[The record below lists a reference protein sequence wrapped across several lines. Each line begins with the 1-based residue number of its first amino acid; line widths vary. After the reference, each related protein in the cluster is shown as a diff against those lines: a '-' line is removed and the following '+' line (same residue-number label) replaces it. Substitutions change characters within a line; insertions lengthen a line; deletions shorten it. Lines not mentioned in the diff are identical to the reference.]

1 VSWVTSKPAD
11 SLVQYG
17 ESLLPDRSAY
27 AGALGLNHTVAISGL
42 EANRTY
48 YYQVVSR
55 DQAGNTSVDDN
66 HGNLY
71 VFQTLRAPQPPWF
84 DNLESGA
91 PGWTVVPDPVSGS
104 DINWTLGTPD
114 NTLVTSAYSGTNA
127 WSSDLDGSLD
137 FFLESSYLYSPII
150 DLSQYASATLT
161 FWDVCDFSEMYED
174 GVVYVSTN
182 RSTAPGD
189 LPQAVDFSGNVAD
202 AWQQETVDLTPFAGQ
217 TVQIVFYYQGIEFG
231 NPIYGWTLDDIGIT
245 GVVAGGTISLTK
257 NLGQGAYNLMTLTPA
272 GPVPLQSG
280 VAPAVTLSNLP
291 AGQYA
296 VQFGDV
302 PFYQTPAGQ
311 TNQLT
316 VGGTLNF
323 TGTYTFLDLNNN
335 GIPDAWE
342 MYFFGSLSTNR
353 TGYDAHSE
361 YAAFLAGLN
370 PANPASRFAF
380 TGETRP
386 ADQLVQ
392 LEWTV
397 VTNRLYQVNASP
409 DLVNWSPVTAWL
421 QASNSPAMTCTV
433 TNAGNG
439 AQFFRVQVNP

>member
-1 VSWVTSKPAD
+1 
-11 SLVQYG
+11 
-17 ESLLPDRSAY
+17 
-27 AGALGLNHTVAISGL
+27 
-42 EANRTY
+42 
-48 YYQVVSR
+48 
-55 DQAGNTSVDDN
+55 
-66 HGNLY
+66 
-71 VFQTLRAPQPPWF
+71 
-84 DNLESGA
+84 
-91 PGWTVVPDPVSGS
+91 
-104 DINWTLGTPD
+104 
-114 NTLVTSAYSGTNA
+114 
-127 WSSDLDGSLD
+127 
-137 FFLESSYLYSPII
+137 
-150 DLSQYASATLT
+150 
-161 FWDVCDFSEMYED
+161 
-174 GVVYVSTN
+174 
-182 RSTAPGD
+182 
-189 LPQAVDFSGNVAD
+189 
-202 AWQQETVDLTPFAGQ
+202 
-217 TVQIVFYYQGIEFG
+217 
-231 NPIYGWTLDDIGIT
+231 
-245 GVVAGGTISLTK
+245 
-257 NLGQGAYNLMTLTPA
+257 MTLTPA

-433 TNAGNG
+433 TNAGDG
-439 AQFFRVQVNP
+439 AQFFRVQVSP